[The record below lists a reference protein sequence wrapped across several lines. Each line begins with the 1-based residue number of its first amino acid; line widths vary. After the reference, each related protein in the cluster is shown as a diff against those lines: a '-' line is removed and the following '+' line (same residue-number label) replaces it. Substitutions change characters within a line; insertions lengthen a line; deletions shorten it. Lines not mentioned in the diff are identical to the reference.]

1 MEKVVG
7 TLLGLERELGA
18 EGNSLRHDGC
28 VRLQPRSQRA
38 GLRARENPSGATN
51 TSLTVQCKPARLS
64 DLHKAASDSEDQLL
78 DRLSTSLTPFAGALK
93 RKWFATAWSNFLD
106 RTGSRRDHNVW
117 TLKAQA
123 WKGMYKQTGD
133 CRAESALKRAP
144 SGVIQYVVKPP
155 SSLEERV
162 GVRGRAWLSRPAR
175 AGPRLRRPG
184 SCGPRLTRNVR

>member
-1 MEKVVG
+1 MRSAAA
-7 TLLGLERELGA
+7 TLAAG
-18 EGNSLRHDGC
+18 
-28 VRLQPRSQRA
+28 RLACMR
-38 GLRARENPSGATN
+38 NPSGATK

-64 DLHKAASDSEDQLL
+64 DLHQAASDSEDQLL
-78 DRLSTSLTPFAGALK
+78 DRRSTSLTPFAGALE
-93 RKWFATAWSNFLD
+93 RQWFATAWSNFLD
-106 RTGSRRDHNVW
+106 RTESRRDRNVW

-123 WKGMYKQTGD
+123 WKGIYKQTGD